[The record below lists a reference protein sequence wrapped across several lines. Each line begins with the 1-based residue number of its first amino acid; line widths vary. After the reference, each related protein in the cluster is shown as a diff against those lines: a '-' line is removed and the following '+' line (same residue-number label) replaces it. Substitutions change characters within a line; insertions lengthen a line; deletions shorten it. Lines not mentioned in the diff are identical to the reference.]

1 MIFQIVSFLLDVA
14 IGLVGG
20 ACLLRAYMQWLR
32 VGFAHPV
39 GQAVFALS
47 DWVVLPLRRWI
58 PAWKRLDTA
67 SAVAAMLLE
76 LAQFGVLW
84 LLTGQS
90 AHPVSV
96 LVLAAVGFVRLIVSG
111 LVALIVVN
119 AVMSWV
125 QPGGAARSP
134 VGYVLAALVDP
145 LLKPL
150 RRWIPLLGGVDFSPL
165 VALVILQVATMVVGG
180 LQQAVLMS
188 I

>member
-1 MIFQIVSFLLDVA
+1 
-14 IGLVGG
+14 
-20 ACLLRAYMQWLR
+20 
-32 VGFAHPV
+32 
-39 GQAVFALS
+39 
-47 DWVVLPLRRWI
+47 
-58 PAWKRLDTA
+58 
-67 SAVAAMLLE
+67 
-76 LAQFGVLW
+76 LW

-150 RRWIPLLGGVDFSPL
+150 RRWIPLLGGVDFSSL

-180 LQQAVLMS
+180 LQQAAFFAAWPRWTPPWL
-188 I
+188 